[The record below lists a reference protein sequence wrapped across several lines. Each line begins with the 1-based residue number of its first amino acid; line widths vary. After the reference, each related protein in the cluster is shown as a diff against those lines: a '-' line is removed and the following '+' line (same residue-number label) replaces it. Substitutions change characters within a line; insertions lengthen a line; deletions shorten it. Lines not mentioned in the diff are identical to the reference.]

1 MDALTI
7 LNLCSPFEHTAVP
20 DNFAVNK
27 DYPHFTVKNL
37 CIPVSKF
44 GIDTSSA
51 KPKKNRETT
60 YCEKLTGY
68 DKLFYPMPYFDKFAY
83 VADYITERGFDTP
96 MQAVCAAVGSNKN
109 SLDLWRTCKA
119 NKIKILC
126 NCRSVGGVHDLK
138 DIYLRFESVFIK
150 PLKSLYYDKKGI
162 DMLKEYACIAALCGG
177 GTAYITASVI
187 CPGYVV
193 SMRHIKCTLMDDGS
207 FKLKYNK
214 SNDTTR
220 ANSTNTGR

>member
-37 CIPVSKF
+37 CIPVSQF
-44 GIDTSSA
+44 GIDTSA

-68 DKLFYPMPYFDKFAY
+68 DKLFYPMPFFDKFAY
-83 VADYITERGFDTP
+83 KEYNSVHESFKTP
-96 MQAVCAAVGSNKN
+96 MDAICNAVGIKKN
-109 SLDLWRTCKA
+109 YTDLWNTCKL
-119 NKIKILC
+119 NKIEILC
-126 NCRSVGGVHDLK
+126 SCRTLKGVFKLK
-138 DIYLRFESVFIK
+138 DIYLRFESAYIK
-150 PLKSLYYDKKGI
+150 PFKSLYYDKKGI

-187 CPGYVV
+187 CPGHVV

>member
-20 DNFAVNK
+20 DNFVQDMDFSYFLIGK
-27 DYPHFTVKNL
+27 SRFS
-37 CIPVSKF
+37 VSRF
-44 GIDTSSA
+44 GIWTTSA
-51 KPKKNRETT
+51 KIRKNREPS

-83 VADYITERGFDTP
+83 VADDIIERGFGTP

-109 SLDLWRTCKA
+109 NIDLWRTCKA
-119 NKIKILC
+119 NKIEILC
-126 NCRSVGGVHDLK
+126 SCRTLKGVFKLK
-138 DIYLRFESVFIK
+138 DIYLRFESAYMK
-150 PLKSLYYDKKGI
+150 PFKSLYYDKKGI

-187 CPGYVV
+187 CPGHVV

>member
-1 MDALTI
+1 M
-7 LNLCSPFEHTAVP
+7 P

-37 CIPVSKF
+37 CIHVSQF

-83 VADYITERGFDTP
+83 LVDYIQERGFKTP
-96 MQAVCAAVGSNKN
+96 MQAVCAAVGSDKN
-109 SLDLWRTCKA
+109 NLDLWRTCKE
-119 NKIKILC
+119 NKIEILC
-126 NCRSVGGVHDLK
+126 SCRTLKGVFKLK
-138 DIYLRFESVFIK
+138 DIYLRFESAYMK
-150 PLKSLYYDKKGI
+150 PFKSLYYDKKGI
-162 DMLKEYACIAALCGG
+162 DMLKEYACIASLCGG

-214 SNDTTR
+214 SHYINKIDER
-220 ANSTNTGR
+220 